1 MITDCLSMHRAYM
14 AHTGR
19 ECTLFRCRVMKGF
32 SILITLWGVD
42 TLLVS
47 QYLIVNDMKCDYGFK
62 SNNADESSCIACVD
76 RLKVKR

>member
-1 MITDCLSMHRAYM
+1 MMTDCLSMNRAYM

-42 TLLVS
+42 ALLVS
-47 QYLIVNDMKCDYGFK
+47 QYLIVNDMECDYSFRAMMLMSLLVLLVLLVLTG
-62 SNNADESSCIACVD
+62 
-76 RLKVKR
+76 